1 MVSETGPCFS
11 SPRPQ
16 MSNTV
21 FCRCECLRAERSL
34 SAHLEST
41 PSYLYPGVGAASR
54 DNQCGQQIQRVSGWG
69 IEGAQVQSIRAPATP
84 GWERELAYRQSFEFV
99 VNDAFGGNKVED
111 VTLKSFLRLWT
122 CVDARVKEKWSYT
135 KATGNW
141 FEKWIRLARIIL
153 LEWWLMFSRQW
164 IQHVQ
169 RIEPGHRVKDEQVSY
184 FHAMTLGNLCPR
196 NLEDT
201 KWGRKTVMEQS
212 YIDFLTK
219 FYWILTEMS
228 NFSRVD

>member
-21 FCRCECLRAERSL
+21 FCRCECLRAERCL

-41 PSYLYPGVGAASR
+41 PSYLYPGVGAVSR

-69 IEGAQVQSIRAPATP
+69 IEGAQVQPIRAPATP

-111 VTLKSFLRLWT
+111 VTLKSFLEIMDMCRCQSKGEMIIYKGNRKLVWKVNPVGTDNPAWMVADVLKTVNSACAEDRTWT
-122 CVDARVKEKWSYT
+122 QSQGWTSV
-135 KATGNW
+135 
-141 FEKWIRLARIIL
+141 L
-153 LEWWLMFSRQW
+153 FSR
-164 IQHVQ
+164 H
-169 RIEPGHRVKDEQVSY
+169 
-184 FHAMTLGNLCPR
+184 
-196 NLEDT
+196 DT
-201 KWGRKTVMEQS
+201 R
-212 YIDFLTK
+212 
-219 FYWILTEMS
+219 
-228 NFSRVD
+228 